1 MVSHLGGQGLSLR
14 SGVSSVSL
22 TSNIHNSLL
31 VESTYE
37 CFYMQESIHYK
48 WRYKYNM
55 MVSSPKI
62 GRLVLQ
68 DLQVLS

>member
-14 SGVSSVSL
+14 SGVLSASL
-22 TSNIHNSLL
+22 ISDIHNSLL

-55 MVSSPKI
+55 VSSPEI